1 MTTTEEQF
9 CAELLNTHL
18 RTCRLL
24 AEYAVDSIET
34 ASVEALESLLC
45 AAVLGGVQIQIL
57 ATISDAPV
65 VQVLAV
71 DMAGEKRE
79 LLRLITQSPA
89 PN

>member
-24 AEYAVDSIET
+24 AGYAVDSLDTSSIE
-34 ASVEALESLLC
+34 VGKFLGQ
-45 AAVLGGVQIQIL
+45 AVLGVAQIQIL
-57 ATISDAPV
+57 ATISDVPV

-79 LLRLITQSPA
+79 LLRLMTQSPA